1 MHRRTHI
8 ACVLV
13 FVCTIACF
21 SDVKLSSFPQ
31 NAAET
36 FIMWA
41 SASASIWF
49 IWHIWWFVTQR
60 LAHFSFL
67 SFWVFISLWT
77 TQIRPEAEKVVL
89 RRAWYASLAR
99 DQDQLDQYMR
109 RLDNPPAPFGDMR
122 RADGHRT
129 GWRRETVFF
138 FLSISLSSSLFFLSF
153 GLLLGFFSF
162 FVFFIGLFFLF

>member
-1 MHRRTHI
+1 M
-8 ACVLV
+8 
-13 FVCTIACF
+13 
-21 SDVKLSSFPQ
+21 
-31 NAAET
+31 
-36 FIMWA
+36 
-41 SASASIWF
+41 
-49 IWHIWWFVTQR
+49 
-60 LAHFSFL
+60 
-67 SFWVFISLWT
+67 
-77 TQIRPEAEKVVL
+77 

-153 GLLLGFFSF
+153 GLLL
-162 FVFFIGLFFLF
+162 VFFLFRFLYRFVFPLLASMLSLFVFYEDNTSLTVLLHRLFLIFFPCFLINSGCLLNADVCNSDGVFNTVR